1 MQYIIHLYKWSALL
15 FQVASV
21 IFVYVVLPNMV
32 SCNTLT
38 PKVNEASLFAVI
50 HYYLLFK
57 K

>member
-1 MQYIIHLYKWSALL
+1 MQYLHLYKWSALL

-21 IFVYVVLPNMV
+21 IFVYVVLPDMV

-38 PKVNEASLFAVI
+38 PKVNEASLLAVI